1 MPQNI
6 LQQVRSLLHR
16 RRFDAENP
24 FMHYIAVLALSY
36 GAWKV
41 YKWML
46 YAPGV
51 MLTTIDGAFGDRL
64 RDIHEDLQFM
74 GESINQA
81 FSSVYVNVIVAP
93 LKLFGVGHRTGVHEA
108 SYGSFQYIA
117 LDGAGGIY
125 VAYHCL
131 GLTAFFVYNAVILL
145 TPATWRRRL
154 TWMALGT
161 AAIFVV
167 NALRMIALLFLDKYT
182 STIWFEMNH
191 SLVFVILTYTTLFLM
206 HLGFLRPKLS
216 R

>member
-1 MPQNI
+1 MIQNL
-6 LQQVRSLLHR
+6 LQLIRNLLQRR

-24 FMHYIAVLALSY
+24 FVHYIAVLALSY
-36 GAWKV
+36 GVWKM
-41 YKWML
+41 YKWL
-46 YAPGV
+46 VYADNQH
-51 MLTTIDGAFGDRL
+51 LESI
-64 RDIHEDLQFM
+64 
-74 GESINQA
+74 GEVINQA
-81 FSSVYVNVIVAP
+81 LSSLYVSVIVAP
-93 LKLFGVGHRTGVHEA
+93 LQLLGIGHRTGVHEA
-108 SYGSFQYIA
+108 TYGSFQYIA
-117 LDGAGGIY
+117 LDGAGGVY

-167 NALRMIALLFLDKYT
+167 NSLRMIGLLFLDKYT
-182 STIWFEMNH
+182 STVWFEMNH